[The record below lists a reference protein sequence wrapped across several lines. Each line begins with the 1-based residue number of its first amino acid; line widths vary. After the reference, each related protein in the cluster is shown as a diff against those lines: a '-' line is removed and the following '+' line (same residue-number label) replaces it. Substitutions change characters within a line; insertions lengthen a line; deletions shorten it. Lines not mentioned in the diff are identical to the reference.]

1 MTTEQPPYDS
11 PFDTLVGTEVL
22 EASGDRVVATVPVEP
37 QRHMQPLGLVH
48 GGVFT
53 TVVETVASIG
63 AALWLGGEGS
73 VVGLSN
79 HTDFL
84 RPVGGGTL
92 RFEATPLHRGRST
105 QLWQVDVLDGERRR
119 VAHGRVRLFNRRE

>member
-1 MTTEQPPYDS
+1 MSSEQPPYDS
-11 PFDTLVGTEVL
+11 PFDALVGTKLL
-22 EASGDRVVATVPVEP
+22 EASGDRVVATVPVDAD
-37 QRHMQPLGLVH
+37 RHMQPLGLVH

-63 AALWLGGEGS
+63 ATLWLGDEGT

-84 RPVGGGTL
+84 RPVGGGAL

-105 QLWQVDVLDGERRR
+105 QLWQVTVLDGDRRR
-119 VAHGRVRLFNRRE
+119 VAHGKVRLFNRRE